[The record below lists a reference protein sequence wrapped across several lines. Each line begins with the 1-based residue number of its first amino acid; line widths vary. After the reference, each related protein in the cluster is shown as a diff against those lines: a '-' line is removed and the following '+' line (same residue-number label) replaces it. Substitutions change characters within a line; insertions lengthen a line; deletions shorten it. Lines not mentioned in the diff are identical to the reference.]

1 MFDYL
6 LNHAYKN
13 AWCSP
18 RQDLQA
24 ILQPARISP
33 PLGIHGA
40 TPHMWG
46 SLALPTPKDQY
57 HLYQIGQ
64 IHPSLLG
71 LFPQPKTWMNLSTM
85 MGVENL
91 MADVY
96 VADGRQLA
104 RFETWLL
111 LTESRDVL
119 VAVKDQPRIASLKTE
134 PLFLRLYS
142 NAYFASDRADSVVN
156 RIECKG
162 MRVGDPNLSL
172 LFQRDY
178 HNSQLRPGYTTLF
191 VNGVYVH
198 DFLPP
203 NLVAGDI
210 VEYVYDSTVKAVID
224 LKIADLDTFDSI
236 LDSKRKYLVHYPEAQ
251 VDGPVIDYRDD
262 IDLYLINLQQQN
274 GMPVWDGAYYHKN
287 QNDAFRMVT
296 HRDYTIAVPYVIGY
310 LLSRPNWTDVQ
321 LLTLRMI
328 VRRSGWQR
336 SLINEHHRIKELYKL
351 QETDRSQALLGIDSS
366 VAVWQ
371 AAELENSNYTKLMDA
386 LTEGVTPSVVQS
398 AYGYNA
404 ISKLVADS
412 PLPVEVVSGRR
423 QVSLP
428 YALQANSTIYEYDA
442 EGKLLEFHYHT
453 LGAEYTPFNSQTQL
467 IEGIMGRGS
476 FSLSTVFGQQNVE
489 LDPEANYRYY
499 IAPIQSGVVQHDQWT
514 DVTGDATKYMV
525 IGTTATWLVDTNLF
539 AVAVKSDRDF
549 LAYDLTLSP
558 NNGLL
563 KFSIDAEATY
573 PSGAAQGVMYIP
585 FGNLD
590 LWLNKRALI
599 EGLDYYIAWPQVIIV
614 NKAYLVPGDT
624 QQIHVRG
631 TGFCNSDMTMPEP
644 QEVGFIRYGLLSRNS
659 RFDVRDDKVLRIV
672 ADGRT
677 FHRSVLKFAEDD
689 SGVEITA
696 VPNGKPYV
704 IEEPVIPL
712 RGLVDG
718 ETPYTLRDKSK
729 VVDQAISDYLSLRL
743 PEPVKTSPDYIPDKY
758 AVYSPFAST
767 VAYDLL
773 NGIIPMTD
781 FKGQYSDMDVRDALA
796 SYTYLL
802 DYDPTQKIVDDDHV
816 AIHPT
821 NLITEMVL
829 DIYQYN
835 FLARAIK
842 TFLDDKVDI
851 TQFVSIKPTWI

>member
-33 PLGIHGA
+33 PLGIKGT

-46 SLALPTPKDQY
+46 SLDLPTAKDQF

-71 LFPQPKTWMNLSTM
+71 LFPQPKVWMKLSEM
-85 MGVENL
+85 MGAENL

-96 VADGRQLA
+96 VADGRQLP
-104 RFETWLL
+104 RIETWLL

-119 VAVKDQPRIASLKTE
+119 LAVKDQPRIASLKTE
-134 PLFLRLYS
+134 PLYMRLYS
-142 NAYFASDRADSVVN
+142 NSYFASDRADAVVN
-156 RIECKG
+156 KIECQG
-162 MRVGDPNLSL
+162 MRVGDPNQSL

-178 HNSQLRPGYTTLF
+178 HTSRARQGYTTLF

-198 DFLPP
+198 DFIPSL
-203 NLVAGDI
+203 LKAGDI
-210 VEYVYDSTVKAVID
+210 VEYVYDSTVKAIVD

-236 LDSKRKYLVHYPEAQ
+236 LDSKRKYLIHYAAAQ
-251 VDGPVIDYRDD
+251 VNGPMIDYRDD
-262 IDLYLINLQQQN
+262 IDLYLLNLGQQN
-274 GMPVWDGAYYHKN
+274 GSPVWDGAYYHKN

-296 HRDYTIAVPYVIGY
+296 HRDYAIAVPYVNGY
-310 LLSRPNWTDVQ
+310 LLSRPTWTDVQ
-321 LLTLRMI
+321 QLTIRMVI
-328 VRRSGWQR
+328 RHSGWQR
-336 SLINEHHRIKELYKL
+336 PLINEHHRIKELYKL
-351 QETDRSQALLGIDSS
+351 QEDDRVQAMLGIDSS
-366 VAVWQ
+366 VIVWQ
-371 AAELENSNYTKLMDA
+371 AAELENSYYAKLMDA
-386 LTEGVTPSVVQS
+386 MHDGVTPSIVQ
-398 AYGYNA
+398 AGYGYNA

-412 PLPVEVVSGRR
+412 PLPVQVVNGRR

-428 YALQANSTIYEYDA
+428 YALQANSTIYEYDTD
-442 EGKLLEFHYHT
+442 GKLLEFHYHT
-453 LGAEYTPFNSQTQL
+453 LGAEYTPFNPLTQL

-476 FSLSTVFGQQNVE
+476 YTLSTVFGQANVE

-499 IAPIQSGVVQHDQWT
+499 IAPISSGEVQHDQWA

-525 IGTTATWLVDTNLF
+525 IGTTATWLVDTNLY

-549 LAYDLTLSP
+549 LAYDLTLAP

-573 PSGAAQGVMYIP
+573 PNGAAQGVMYIP

-590 LWLNKRALI
+590 LWLNGRALI
-599 EGLDYYIAWPQVIIV
+599 EGLDYHIAWPQVIIV

-624 QQIHVRG
+624 QKLHVRA
-631 TGFCNSDMTMPEP
+631 TGFCKSDMTMPEP
-644 QEVGFIRYGLLSRNS
+644 KEVGFIRYQQLSRNT

-677 FHRSVLKFAEDD
+677 FHRSVLSFVEDN
-689 SGVEITA
+689 SGVLITA
-696 VPNGKPYV
+696 AANGKPYV

-718 ETPYTLRDKSK
+718 ETPYTLRDKSV

-743 PEPVKTSPDYIPDKY
+743 PEPVQTSPDYIADKY
-758 AVYSPFAST
+758 AIYSPFAST
-767 VAYDLL
+767 VAHDLL
-773 NGIIPMTD
+773 NGIISMTD

-802 DYDPTQKIVDDDHV
+802 DYDPTQKTVDSDHV

-851 TQFVSIKPTWI
+851 TQFVAIKPNWI